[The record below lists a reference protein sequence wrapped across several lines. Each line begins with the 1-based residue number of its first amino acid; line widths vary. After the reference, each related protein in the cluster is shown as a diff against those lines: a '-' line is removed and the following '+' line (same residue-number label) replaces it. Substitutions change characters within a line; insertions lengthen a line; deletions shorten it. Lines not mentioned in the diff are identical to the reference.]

1 MFIDEK
7 VKSATTLFREKAEQ
21 VLVGLF
27 QIVYVGK
34 LILVN
39 NNNNNNTLGN
49 IIWKKNKQSFIMTG
63 LLQCQEDT
71 SWRTPE
77 KISYV
82 RFLEG
87 ILAEVV
93 KQLWKI

>member
-39 NNNNNNTLGN
+39 NNNNNNNNSNNNNNNTLSN
-49 IIWKKNKQSFIMTG
+49 IIWKNNDWIAPLPRRHVMTHTW
-63 LLQCQEDT
+63 ED
-71 SWRTPE
+71 
-77 KISYV
+77 
-82 RFLEG
+82 
-87 ILAEVV
+87 
-93 KQLWKI
+93 

>member
-1 MFIDEK
+1 MNHDSKNMFEHN
-7 VKSATTLFREKAEQ
+7 VYRWKSQKCDDTFREKAEQ

-34 LILVN
+34 LLLVN

-82 RFLEG
+82 RFL
-87 ILAEVV
+87 
-93 KQLWKI
+93 